1 MHIPAAEE
9 DTADTDNYCIPAAV
23 AAADDPADC
32 TEVGDTYPAAD
43 TEYCS

>member
-23 AAADDPADC
+23 AAADC